1 MRVSKKF
8 IKEMLCEFAKQLTE
22 AKDVPQEN
30 IDDALEAITEFDKNP
45 ELTEDNRWYVV
56 NAMSA
61 LLVDMC
67 DEVDINVI
75 CSVGEEIK
83 LSDQMATMNMN
94 PRWAGRESTLPMLIL
109 HLLGEPQLESVRK
122 TVEGIIKRH

>member
-1 MRVSKKF
+1 MKVSKKF

-30 IDDALEAITEFDKNP
+30 IDDALEAISEFDKNP
-45 ELTEDNRWYVV
+45 ELNEDNRWYIT

-67 DEVDINVI
+67 DEADINII
-75 CSVGEEIK
+75 CAIGEEIK

-94 PRWAGRESTLPMLIL
+94 PRWTGRNSTLPMLIL
-109 HLLGEPQLESVRK
+109 HLLMEPQLETVRN
-122 TVEGIIKRH
+122 TVENVIKRH